1 MQRVVINVGDRIE
14 LTHVK
19 SALRRKVSANTY
31 TSQLLDY
38 DGLRT
43 AKISMPI
50 YEGKI
55 IPLEL
60 EDEFDLCFFT
70 TAGLYRCRAKVTKR
84 LREGNIHMARM
95 IFLSLPKKYQRRQFY
110 RLDCHMPV
118 RYRVLSEEEKTLRD
132 FLDTTVFEDPAL
144 MEAYERK
151 LEEYQKGAREAV
163 LTDISGGGIRFQC
176 RQVVEPG
183 NFVEVEIPLAMSDGT
198 VSFRGMV
205 KVVSQVNLPGESN
218 SEERCEFDH
227 IEKQER
233 EMIVKFVFE
242 EQKRR
247 LRKESVGTYEKNSDN

>member
-19 SALRRKVSANTY
+19 SALRRKVTENTY

-50 YEGKI
+50 YEGKV

-60 EDEFDLCFFT
+60 EDEFDLCFFNA
-70 TAGLYRCRAKVTKR
+70 AGLYRCRAKVIKR
-84 LREGNIHMARM
+84 LREGNIHMAM
-95 IFLSLPKKYQRRQFY
+95 MTFLSLPKKYQRRQFY
-110 RLDCHMPV
+110 RLDCHIPV
-118 RYRVLSEEEKTLRD
+118 RYRVISEQEKTLRD
-132 FLDTTVFEDPAL
+132 FLNTTVFEDPAL

-151 LEEYQKGAREAV
+151 LEEYQKGAQEAV

-183 NFVEVEIPLAMSDGT
+183 DLVEVEIPLAMPDGMR
-198 VSFRGMV
+198 SFQSVV
-205 KVVSQVNLPGESN
+205 KVVSQIDLPGENN

-227 IEKQER
+227 IGRQER
-233 EMIVKFVFE
+233 EMIVKYVFE

-247 LRKESVGTYEKNSDN
+247 LRKESGGAYEKNSDN